1 MKYACSSIP
10 RVVRRATNMSLTNK
24 MLRCRAQMMWVVCC
38 APLQFAAPPLL
49 WAADSP
55 TSTEAAVHTAVARH
69 GRGFIA
75 DPAGYRKTEAVQAF
89 RDFLPSKYDLSA
101 DLPPPGNQGD
111 QSSCVAWSV
120 GYAARTYYL
129 KHYYAKDVTQRE
141 NALSPA
147 YIYNSLKSGGDCEN
161 GLSLTGALNLLQK
174 SGGVPLSVLPYDPHQ
189 CLTLPSA
196 EELSHYSDRFRIRG
210 YRKVRDE
217 DDIKGELYRDNPVVF
232 AIDAG
237 PVFDHYHSGVI
248 DTTEDPGPG
257 SAHAMVIVGYDDDR
271 QAFHFVNSWGPS
283 WGEKG
288 FGWISYRAARA
299 LWIEGYVM
307 DVAAPPAPPT
317 PSPAPPPQPSPVSVP
332 VDPPQLDQ
340 TASCS
345 RVSVTS
351 VHARAGFTL
360 KLSGFVGKPEDLD
373 GIRNALLKQSG
384 YSSVD
389 SSEVS
394 LRPWPQ
400 CEALITLS
408 SALAHPEGMALTKT
422 PDKPHFVRGDEFS
435 FEVRSPG
442 YPSYL
447 YVAYV
452 QSDGS
457 AKFLLRPVS
466 STPTPPNTVIR
477 LGEGPRTV
485 HYKVGPPYGSEMVV
499 ALASDQP
506 LLGADLPIHDR
517 QLLTAYR
524 RVLPQAQMASAA
536 IVTLDTTEQ

>member
-1 MKYACSSIP
+1 
-10 RVVRRATNMSLTNK
+10 MSLTNK
-24 MLRCRAQMMWVVCC
+24 MLRCRVQMMGLVCG
-38 APLQFAAPPLL
+38 ASLQFAAPPLL
-49 WAADSP
+49 SAADPPRSAE
-55 TSTEAAVHTAVARH
+55 TAAPSRAGRH
-69 GRGFIA
+69 GRGFIP

-89 RDFLPSKYDLSA
+89 RDYLPAKYDLAA

-141 NALSPA
+141 NVLSPA
-147 YIYNSLKSGGDCEN
+147 FIYNTLKQSGGACDD

-196 EELSHYSDRFRIRG
+196 QDLSHYSDRFRIRG

-217 DDIKGELYRDNPVVF
+217 DDVKGELYRDNPVVF

-237 PVFDHYHSGVI
+237 PAFDHYHSGII

-257 SAHAMVIVGYDDDR
+257 SAHAMVIVGYDDEK
-271 QAFHFVNSWGPS
+271 QAFHFVNSWGPL

-288 FGWISYRAARA
+288 LGWISYRAAKA

-307 DVAAPPAPPT
+307 DVAAPPAPP
-317 PSPAPPPQPSPVSVP
+317 PPPPVSPPPAPVSVF
-332 VDPPQLDQ
+332 VDPPQLDP
-340 TASCS
+340 TAPCS
-345 RVSVTS
+345 HVTWTS
-351 VHARAGFTL
+351 VRAGAGFTV
-360 KLSGFVGKPEDLD
+360 KLSGFVGKPEDLA
-373 GIRNALLKQSG
+373 GMRNTALQQSG
-384 YSSVD
+384 VSSVD

-400 CEALITLS
+400 CEALMTLS
-408 SALAHPEGMALTKT
+408 SALAHAQGMALTKT
-422 PDKPHFVRGDEFS
+422 PDKAHLVRGEEFS
-435 FEVRSPG
+435 FEVRSPD

-457 AKFLLRPVS
+457 AKFLLRPVG
-466 STPTPPNTVIR
+466 STLTPPNTVIR

-506 LLGADLPIHDR
+506 LLGEDLPVHDR

-524 RVLPQAQMASAA
+524 RVLPHAQVASAA
-536 IVTLDTTEQ
+536 IVTLDTTEE